1 MRNGQSYKT
10 VIDTLTAQGYFARN
24 GRKFSNS
31 TLNAML
37 RNDKYYG
44 TYVYNRKNGKR
55 KENRV
60 LIEKFDEVR
69 NSKAIPAIIDKS
81 LFDRVQGILDGRTVC
96 RPQLNQHPEY
106 ILTGFLYCKS
116 CGSTMS
122 GESNIGGRNKTR
134 TRTYVCRKSR
144 RDKVCKTKAINAVY
158 LETAIKTVLTEEINN
173 YLSSGNTANQV
184 FNILKK
190 TSTEERKSAKKR
202 IDEFDNTIRVLL
214 KKAANPSLSEDLS
227 STYESQAQEC
237 VDCRKT
243 YVNRLAELDKIISKV
258 DEVQQAFSEQC
269 ECLTMDEIF
278 SSYEIS
284 RTIIGAFIEKIVVD
298 DSNDDIAI
306 IFKQNNK
313 NKKKEKNYE

>member
-1 MRNGQSYKT
+1 
-10 VIDTLTAQGYFARN
+10 
-24 GRKFSNS
+24 
-31 TLNAML
+31 
-37 RNDKYYG
+37 
-44 TYVYNRKNGKR
+44 
-55 KENRV
+55 
-60 LIEKFDEVR
+60 
-69 NSKAIPAIIDKS
+69 
-81 LFDRVQGILDGRTVC
+81 
-96 RPQLNQHPEY
+96 
-106 ILTGFLYCKS
+106 
-116 CGSTMS
+116 MS

-144 RDKVCKTKAINAVY
+144 RNKVCKTNAIKAVY
-158 LETAIKTVLTEEINN
+158 LETAIQTVLTEEINN

-298 DSNDDIAI
+298 DSNDDIEI

-313 NKKKEKNYE
+313 NQKNKEKNYE

>member
-173 YLSSGNTANQV
+173 YLSSGNTAKQV
-184 FNILKK
+184 FNLLKK
-190 TSTEERKSAKKR
+190 TSTEERKTVKKR
-202 IDEFDNTIRVLL
+202 IDEFNNNIRVLL
-214 KKAANPSLSEDLS
+214 NKAANPNLSEDLS
-227 STYESQAQEC
+227 SIYENQAQEC

-243 YVNRLAELDKIISKV
+243 YESRLAELDKILSKV
-258 DEVQQAFSEQC
+258 DKVQKAFSEQS
-269 ECLTMDEIF
+269 ERLTMDEIF
-278 SSYEIS
+278 SSPELS
-284 RTIIGAFIEKIVVD
+284 RAIIGTFIEKIVVD
-298 DSNDDIAI
+298 DSNDDIEI
-306 IFKQNNK
+306 IFKSNNQK
-313 NKKKEKNYE
+313 SKQ